1 MGEAMSGA
9 DRQSLY
15 AQARQRDMAEVA
27 FALKTTLARSKVER
41 KAFIEVYR
49 GTASGQRLRR
59 GLGRMLVHDAETMA
73 FFDGLLSSDDD
84 S

>member
-1 MGEAMSGA
+1 
-9 DRQSLY
+9 
-15 AQARQRDMAEVA
+15 
-27 FALKTTLARSKVER
+27 
-41 KAFIEVYR
+41 
-49 GTASGQRLRR
+49 LRR